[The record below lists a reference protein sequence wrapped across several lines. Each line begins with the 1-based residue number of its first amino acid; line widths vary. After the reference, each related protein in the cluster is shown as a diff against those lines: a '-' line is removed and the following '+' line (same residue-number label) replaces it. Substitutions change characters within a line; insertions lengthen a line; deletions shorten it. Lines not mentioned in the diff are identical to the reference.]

1 MYFWYLLGFS
11 SKQSVKGVMKESVC
25 EPEEP
30 LSSAL
35 PLSLAQVAN
44 ENSHLIAEENVWHKG
59 AALRVSHTSCD
70 PQH

>member
-44 ENSHLIAEENVWHKG
+44 ENSHLIAEENV
-59 AALRVSHTSCD
+59 
-70 PQH
+70 

>member
-1 MYFWYLLGFS
+1 MDFWYLLGFC
-11 SKQSVKGVMKESVC
+11 SKQSVKEVVKESVC

-30 LSSAL
+30 LSFAL

-44 ENSHLIAEENVWHKG
+44 ENSHLIAEENVWHER
-59 AALRVSHTSCD
+59 AALRDTHTSCD